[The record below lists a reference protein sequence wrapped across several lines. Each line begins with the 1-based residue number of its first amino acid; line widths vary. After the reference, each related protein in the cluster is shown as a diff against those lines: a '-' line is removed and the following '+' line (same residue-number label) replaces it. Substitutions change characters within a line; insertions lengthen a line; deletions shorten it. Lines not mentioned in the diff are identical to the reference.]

1 MRIKLWTLAD
11 SPSSVASQE
20 HMDMLQLEKLQW
32 EELEKK
38 MKKTQAPNLTN
49 KHEKDDKMFTWH
61 ISAPACASN
70 MNMII

>member
-1 MRIKLWTLAD
+1 
-11 SPSSVASQE
+11 
-20 HMDMLQLEKLQW
+20 MDMLQLEKLQW

-49 KHEKDDKMFTWH
+49 KHEKDKMFTWH

-70 MNMII
+70 MNIII

>member
-1 MRIKLWTLAD
+1 
-11 SPSSVASQE
+11 
-20 HMDMLQLEKLQW
+20 MLQLEKLQW

-70 MNMII
+70 MNIII